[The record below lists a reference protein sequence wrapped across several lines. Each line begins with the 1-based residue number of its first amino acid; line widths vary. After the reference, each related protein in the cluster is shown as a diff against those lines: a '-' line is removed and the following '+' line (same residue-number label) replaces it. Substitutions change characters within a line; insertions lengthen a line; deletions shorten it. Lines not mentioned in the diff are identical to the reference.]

1 LVPLTELYHLA
12 DEQSYNLYWIRS
24 SDERICSMSVTDGIH
39 CAIML
44 DPSRLLCEAQQRQM
58 LAHELGHCSTGAFYN
73 RHAKRDLRQ
82 KHENR
87 ADQWAI
93 KKLISKVELDFA
105 VSTGHTELWDLADY
119 FGVTERSSSCPI
131 RYSTVVS
138 RYSAISGSVR
148 LEGLVFLVFH
158 WE

>member
-119 FGVTERSSSCPI
+119 FGVTEEFMKKAVCW
-131 RYSTVVS
+131 YTHGNLAADL
-138 RYSAISGSVR
+138 Y
-148 LEGLVFLVFH
+148 F
-158 WE
+158 